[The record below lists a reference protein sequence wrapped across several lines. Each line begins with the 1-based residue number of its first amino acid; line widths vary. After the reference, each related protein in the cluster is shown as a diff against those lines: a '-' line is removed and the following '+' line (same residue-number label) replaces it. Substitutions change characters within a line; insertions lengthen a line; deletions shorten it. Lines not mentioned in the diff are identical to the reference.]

1 MMGKERR
8 SFLKRTGLAVAG
20 IALGASG
27 SRATPGAARPVDASG
42 QASTP
47 TASPPPFK
55 LGLVTYE
62 LAKDWDIDTIIKNCE
77 ATGFEGVELRTT
89 HKHGVEPSIPK
100 DRRTEVRK
108 RFEGSRVRL
117 VSLGSTCE
125 YESPDQSVVER
136 NIEDTRR
143 FCQLA
148 HDLGCMGVKVRPNGF
163 PRNSD
168 HTRVLEQIGHA
179 LNECGNIAR
188 DLGVEIWV
196 EVHGAETEE
205 PSNIHRIMQVSNHPS
220 VGICWNSNDTD
231 VVNGSVRES
240 FNLLKP
246 WLKSCH
252 INELWR
258 TAAPWSGNSPANDL
272 QSAVKLGAGFPEW
285 GKLYPW
291 RELFTLF
298 RSAGYN
304 RYTFAEIPASCEP
317 LRLMRYYRALWEYH
331 AA

>member
-1 MMGKERR
+1 MTGKGRR
-8 SFLKRTGLAVAG
+8 SFLKKTGLAVAG
-20 IALGASG
+20 IGLGASG
-27 SRATPGAARPVDASG
+27 SQAAPEEARPVDASS
-42 QASTP
+42 QASTA
-47 TASPPPFK
+47 TALPPPFK

-89 HKHGVEPSIPK
+89 HKHGVEPSISK

-125 YESPDQSVVER
+125 YQSPDQSVVQR
-136 NIEDTRR
+136 NIEETRR

-168 HTRVLEQIGHA
+168 HARVLEQIGHA

-196 EVHGAETEE
+196 EVHGGETEE
-205 PSNIHRIMQVSNHPS
+205 PSNIHRIMEVSNHPS

-231 VVNGSVRES
+231 IVNGSVQQS
-240 FNLLKP
+240 FDLLNP

-258 TAAPWSGNSPANDL
+258 TAAPWSGNAPSNP
-272 QSAVKLGAGFPEW
+272 QSMPKVAAGFPEW
-285 GKLYPW
+285 AKLYPW
-291 RELFTLF
+291 RELFAVF

>member
-1 MMGKERR
+1 MKGKGRR
-8 SFLKRTGLAVAG
+8 SFLKKAALAVAG
-20 IALGASG
+20 VGMAH
-27 SRATPGAARPVDASG
+27 GAAPGEARPADASG
-42 QASTP
+42 QAST
-47 TASPPPFK
+47 AAARPPFK
-55 LGLVTYE
+55 LGLVTYD

-77 ATGFEGVELRTT
+77 AASFEGVELRTT

-100 DRRTEVRK
+100 DRRGEVRQ
-108 RFEGSRVRL
+108 RFEDSHVRL

-125 YESPDQSVVER
+125 YESPDQTVVQR
-136 NIEDTRR
+136 NIEETRR

-163 PRNSD
+163 PHNSD
-168 HTRVLEQIGHA
+168 HARVLDQIGHA
-179 LNECGNIAR
+179 LNECGNIAH
-188 DLGVEIWV
+188 DLGVEIWL
-196 EVHGAETEE
+196 EVHGTETED
-205 PSNIHRIMQVSNHPS
+205 PSNIQRIMQVANHPS

-231 VVNGSVRES
+231 VVAGSVRQS
-240 FNLLKP
+240 FDLLKP

-258 TAAPWSGNSPANDL
+258 TAPPWSAPAGDA
-272 QSAVKLGAGFPEW
+272 QAESRTAGFPEW
-285 GKLYPW
+285 RKLYPW

-298 RSAGYN
+298 RIVGYN
-304 RYTFAEIPASCEP
+304 RYTFAEIPASPEP